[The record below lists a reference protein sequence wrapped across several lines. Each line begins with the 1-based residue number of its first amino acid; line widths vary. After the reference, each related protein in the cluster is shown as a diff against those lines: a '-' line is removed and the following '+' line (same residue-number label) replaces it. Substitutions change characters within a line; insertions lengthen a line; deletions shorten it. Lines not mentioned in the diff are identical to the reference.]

1 MTTTNLN
8 NGDKTFVLFERCIIK
23 ISYYCHC
30 PGAQCVGVGC
40 WEPAEFS
47 WLESQGEVKNVMRRG
62 SIPMFWDAL
71 LAALEDISEIT
82 RDTLVVKV

>member
-8 NGDKTFVLFERCIIK
+8 NGDKTFVLFERFLK

-30 PGAQCVGVGC
+30 PGAQCVGVGS
-40 WEPAEFS
+40 WELAEFS